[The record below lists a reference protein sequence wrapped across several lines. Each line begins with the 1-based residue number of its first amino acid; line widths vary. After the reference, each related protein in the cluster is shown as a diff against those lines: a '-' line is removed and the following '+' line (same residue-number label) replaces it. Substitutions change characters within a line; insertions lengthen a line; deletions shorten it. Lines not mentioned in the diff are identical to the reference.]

1 MAGLKSNPNAAKN
14 LKPCKPG
21 ETHNPNGRPTKL
33 VNAIKKL
40 PKDMQEKVYGVLA
53 FALTLPDE
61 TSAKKYLESKQ
72 GELGQYG
79 FVLQIAIKQL
89 LKEGWGWSALMDI
102 MDRYPVNARFLQEH
116 GTFDEGIDHIMD
128 LIPGHLAGWN
138 PVGPAVGG
146 RACRG
151 GYLIEVHNGLREC
164 PYDRC
169 VIEHLHHL

>member
-21 ETHNPNGRPTKL
+21 ETHNPNGRPKKM

-61 TSAKKYLESKQ
+61 ASAKTYLESQQ

-89 LKEGWGWSALMDI
+89 LKEGWGWNALMDI
-102 MDRYPVNARFLQEH
+102 LDRLYGKPRETKDLEVVGKMQFKGFSSLMPPVDGIEELVKEIDRKRAEENAE
-116 GTFDEGIDHIMD
+116 I
-128 LIPGHLAGWN
+128 
-138 PVGPAVGG
+138 
-146 RACRG
+146 
-151 GYLIEVHNGLREC
+151 
-164 PYDRC
+164 
-169 VIEHLHHL
+169 